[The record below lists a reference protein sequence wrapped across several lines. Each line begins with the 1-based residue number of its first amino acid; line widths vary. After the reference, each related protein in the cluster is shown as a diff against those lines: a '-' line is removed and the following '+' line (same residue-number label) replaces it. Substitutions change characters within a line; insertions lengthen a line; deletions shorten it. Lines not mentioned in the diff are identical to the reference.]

1 MIKLKNK
8 LNVYEMLDWVIVLI
22 LSGGF
27 MLIGNILGYGETFIS
42 SLPGMAW
49 LILFTF
55 LGFVIKRIVP
65 FNLPAVAYISII
77 AILFS
82 IPPSP
87 ISEIV
92 ASQVGRINLLATTTP
107 ILAYAGVT
115 VGKDW
120 PLFKKIGY
128 RGVIVSLLVII
139 GTVLMC
145 VIFSE
150 IFFRLF

>member
-1 MIKLKNK
+1 MQNK
-8 LNVYEMLDWVIVLI
+8 LNVSEVLDWLIVLI
-22 LSGGF
+22 ISGGF
-27 MLIGNILGYGETFIS
+27 MLIGNVIGYGETIVS

-49 LILFTF
+49 LVLFTF
-55 LGFVIKRIVP
+55 LGFLIQRLIP
-65 FNLPAVAYISII
+65 IELPAVAYISLI

-82 IPPSP
+82 IPISP
-87 ISEIV
+87 VSEIIV
-92 ASQVGRINLLATTTP
+92 SQVERISLLATTTP

-120 PLFKKIGY
+120 PLFKEIGY

-150 IFFRLF
+150 IFFRIF

>member
-1 MIKLKNK
+1 MESK
-8 LNVYEMLDWVIVLI
+8 LNRYELIDWLIVLI
-22 LSGGF
+22 ISGGF
-27 MLIGNILGYGETFIS
+27 MLIGNVLGYGETLVR
-42 SLPGMAW
+42 SLPGIAW

-55 LGFVIKRIVP
+55 LGFMVQRIVP
-65 FNLPAVAYISII
+65 LDLPAVAYISII

-82 IPPSP
+82 MP
-87 ISEIV
+87 ISPVSEMV
-92 ASQVGRINLLATTTP
+92 ASQVGSINLLATTTP
-107 ILAYAGVT
+107 ILAYAGVN

-120 PLFKKIGY
+120 PLFKEIGY
-128 RGVIVSLLVII
+128 RGIIVSLLVII

>member
-1 MIKLKNK
+1 MENRLNK
-8 LNVYEMLDWVIVLI
+8 YEVYDWIIVLI
-22 LSGGF
+22 ISGGL
-27 MLIGNILGYGETFIS
+27 MLIGNVLGYGETILS
-42 SLPGMAW
+42 SMPGMLW
-49 LILFTF
+49 LVLFTF
-55 LGFVIKRIVP
+55 LGFIIQKIIP
-65 FNLPAVAYISII
+65 FDLPAVAYISII

-82 IPPSP
+82 MPLSP

-92 ASQVGRINLLATTTP
+92 VSQVERINLLATTTP

-120 PLFKKIGY
+120 PLFKQIGY

-145 VIFSE
+145 VLFAE
-150 IFFRLF
+150 VFFRIF

>member
-1 MIKLKNK
+1 MENK
-8 LNVYEMLDWVIVLI
+8 LNVYEVLDWVIVLI
-22 LSGGF
+22 ISGGF
-27 MLIGNILGYGETFIS
+27 MLIGNVLGYEETMMS
-42 SLPGMAW
+42 SLPGIAW
-49 LILFTF
+49 LVFFTF
-55 LGFVIKRIVP
+55 LGFVVQRIVP
-65 FNLPAVAYISII
+65 FELPAVAYISII

-82 IPPSP
+82 IPISP
-87 ISEIV
+87 VSEMVVSHV
-92 ASQVGRINLLATTTP
+92 ARINLLATTTP

-120 PLFKKIGY
+120 PLFKEIGY

-145 VIFSE
+145 VVFSE